1 MAEHAMGTLSET
13 SLQAVKA
20 FVSSP
25 SASSALGSF
34 YSKEARRI
42 MEQRVAYAKL
52 ASQVLSLMSFAKR
65 NLTMPE
71 MQHALALST
80 SQRNKGRSMLDVD
93 DKSVANALI
102 SSCNGLLK
110 IRSESQEITLVHD
123 SASVLV
129 RPDASGYFEPHMS
142 FHLKRQLGIEDFHFN
157 KLQEI
162 CITCLTHSEFKTGP
176 CRNERLLEERFTR
189 YPFYKYA
196 CRYWA
201 QHVLTLKEEHKELLW
216 EFLRNEQSVAA
227 AYQGFL
233 TTQEMPRGTGSSHIA
248 PQGITGMHLVAHFGL
263 HEILKEFI
271 ERRVDDV
278 AAKDSNGHTPLWWA
292 AKSRMKETAK
302 ILIPRDYETVS
313 SLVRFGD
320 VDLVQLL
327 LDAKYDLNRRGA
339 WGRTLLHNAIM
350 EDKPIIA
357 HKLLEKDAEF
367 DHADGNGDT
376 PLALALQ
383 KGQRQ
388 TADTLLD
395 MGASTKNTTVE
406 QWRNAYGKP
415 QCSVMH
421 ITRSVRKTSLKFL
434 EENALVDIGGV
445 VQSQAMD
452 LL

>member
-1 MAEHAMGTLSET
+1 MGTLSET

-110 IRSESQEITLVHD
+110 IRSESQEVTLVHE

-129 RPDASGYFEPHMS
+129 MPDASGYFEPHMS

-292 AKSRMKETAK
+292 AKSRMKKTAK
-302 ILIPRDYETVS
+302 ILIPKDYETVNS
-313 SLVRFGD
+313 IVRSGD
-320 VDLVQLL
+320 MELVQLL
-327 LDAKYDLNRRGA
+327 LDAEYDLNRTGA

-350 EDKPIIA
+350 EDQPTIA
-357 HKLLEKDAEF
+357 HKLLQKGARYNE
-367 DHADGNGDT
+367 ADINGDT
-376 PLALALQ
+376 PLTLALQ
-383 KGQRQ
+383 KSQHQ
-388 TADTLLD
+388 TTDILLD
-395 MGASTKNTTVE
+395 MGASTANTTLE
-406 QWRNAYGKP
+406 QWRKAYSKP
-415 QCSVMH
+415 DCTVMQL
-421 ITRSVRKTSLKFL
+421 TKTTRKTSLRFL
-434 EENALVDIGGV
+434 EDGTYDDMENA
-445 VQSQAMD
+445 VQYQAMN